1 MVQSLSKEGHPWSS
15 GVPGKISFHAPKSV
29 SGNRVGERYR
39 WILEQ
44 QCAMV
49 AWLFFKIKYFV
60 DTLQMEFWTTSE
72 VLVGVFMARSM
83 VDVALHPCA
92 QNGAPYGQLGAMHS
106 AWSTFT
112 EGWPWFPQTC
122 IISQK
127 CDKFWVA
134 VFNMCAFFV
143 FVFATRAHHD
153 ATQVVLASEKCL
165 CFCQKSDWFNQR
177 FQAIPHLQFTCGLF
191 ILLCLIAKWTNYQTL
206 FSPVAV

>member
-15 GVPGKISFHAPKSV
+15 GVPGKISFHAPKIRKWQQGGGKVHMDPRTTMCHGRMAVFQNQIFCRHAADGVLDDIWSTGWSV
-29 SGNRVGERYR
+29 HG
-39 WILEQ
+39 
-44 QCAMV
+44 
-49 AWLFFKIKYFV
+49 
-60 DTLQMEFWTTSE
+60 
-72 VLVGVFMARSM
+72 SM